1 MLGDNIFCGHGLPDL
16 LQEEDKN
23 TSGATIFTYQVAD
36 PERYGVVDLDKNG
49 IVKRIVEKPSVPPSN
64 YAVTGLYFVDETA
77 PERAKNVRPSAR
89 GELEITCLLKSYLC
103 DDALR
108 LKKMGSGYA
117 WMDAGTHDSLLDAGN
132 FVRTI
137 TERQGL
143 QVGSPD
149 RVAFDMGWIGEAK
162 QKNCVWEKNLIE
174 GPTPLQLSKLSANLT
189 NAANTSK
196 VYAEM
201 DFVGL
206 NSNNLV
212 SNCLVKEKDQIG
224 LLLNFQKIDETRKSD
239 RVAGFMEEMD
249 KANSS

>member
-1 MLGDNIFCGHGLPDL
+1 
-16 LQEEDKN
+16 
-23 TSGATIFTYQVAD
+23 
-36 PERYGVVDLDKNG
+36 
-49 IVKRIVEKPSVPPSN
+49 
-64 YAVTGLYFVDETA
+64 
-77 PERAKNVRPSAR
+77 
-89 GELEITCLLKSYLC
+89 
-103 DDALR
+103 
-108 LKKMGSGYA
+108 
-117 WMDAGTHDSLLDAGN
+117 
-132 FVRTI
+132 
-137 TERQGL
+137 
-143 QVGSPD
+143 VGSPD